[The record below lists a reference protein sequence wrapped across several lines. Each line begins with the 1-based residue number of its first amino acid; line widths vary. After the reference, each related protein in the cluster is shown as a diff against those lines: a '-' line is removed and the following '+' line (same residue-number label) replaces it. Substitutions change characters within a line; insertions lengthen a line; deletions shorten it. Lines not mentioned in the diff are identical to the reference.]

1 MNFIV
6 QKISNDWKYQQ
17 NERFQKS
24 NIIDVGNLYFF
35 RKIESSLRKIEFVI
49 KPKESI
55 FKNKINLLY
64 TIMIFSTMGKYSYV
78 CINEFVHISKFV
90 FEFIFPMDSWKS
102 NFQLYLFIRNSHET
116 N

>member
-1 MNFIV
+1 
-6 QKISNDWKYQQ
+6 
-17 NERFQKS
+17 
-24 NIIDVGNLYFF
+24 
-35 RKIESSLRKIEFVI
+35 
-49 KPKESI
+49 
-55 FKNKINLLY
+55 
-64 TIMIFSTMGKYSYV
+64 MIFLTMGKYSYV